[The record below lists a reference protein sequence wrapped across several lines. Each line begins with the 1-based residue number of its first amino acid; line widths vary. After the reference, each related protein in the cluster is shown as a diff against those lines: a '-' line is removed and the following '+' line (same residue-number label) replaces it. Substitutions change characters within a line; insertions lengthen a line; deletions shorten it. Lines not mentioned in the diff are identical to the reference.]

1 MMEAREQL
9 ESEHIQ
15 QIQHD
20 KAAAVYLE
28 DCDIKS
34 RHSRVAKL
42 ENDLCIVVDAKENA
56 LESWNVRE
64 HLKKETM
71 RLLNLQF
78 G

>member
-1 MMEAREQL
+1 MSFGHL
-9 ESEHIQ
+9 Q

-20 KAAAVYLE
+20 KAAAVDSE
-28 DCDIKS
+28 DCDVKN

-42 ENDLCIVVDAKENA
+42 KNALYIVVDAKKENT

-64 HLKKETM
+64 HLRNKETM
-71 RLLNLQF
+71 RLLDLQF